1 MKILACLSHLSLSGG
16 GCGVALG
23 KRLGNEDDGHGAG
36 PLVGLGGIVR
46 HLPDCGPVN
55 DVGENRTVEPLSDP
69 ALAAGAHAALDR
81 PEEFL
86 FEGEEEVAVE
96 LLAPFRMDP
105 LHCLQQIAPRPL
117 AGSTG

>member
-1 MKILACLSHLSLSGG
+1 MKILACLSHLSLSDG

-23 KRLGNEDDGHGAG
+23 KRLGNEDDGPGAG

-46 HLPDCGPVN
+46 PLPDCGPVN
-55 DVGENRTVEPLSDP
+55 DVVENRTVEPLPDP

-86 FEGEEEVAVE
+86 FEGEGKGVASFFR
-96 LLAPFRMDP
+96 PF
-105 LHCLQQIAPRPL
+105 PRIPCT
-117 AGSTG
+117 ACQK